1 MCGIAGYY
9 SPDSLFSKGDL
20 NQMTTCLAHRG
31 PDAEGHYSDQIC
43 GLGHRRLSIIDLSD
57 RANQPLYSADGR
69 YVIIYNGEVYN
80 FTEIGAQL
88 KGNTQISGNAFK
100 FRTNSD
106 TEVILEAFAA
116 YGTDFVHQLNGMFAI
131 AIYDIQKQEL
141 YLFRD
146 RLGIKPLFYYWDGSN
161 LAFAS
166 ELKSLRKLTQLEF
179 RINHQAIKE
188 YLHLGYIPAP
198 ATIYKRFFKLESGSW
213 MKISREGM
221 SKNRYWVPQNK
232 LSNTLINDKEQAM
245 VKLSD
250 LIMSSVQYQLKSDV
264 PFGVFLSGGI
274 DSSLITAQAVGL
286 SSIQVNTFS
295 IGFEENSHS
304 ESEYAKAVARYLNT
318 SHHEFIVSYKDAID
332 MIETVLDI
340 YDEPLADSSSIPTMM
355 VSKLAKQYVTV
366 TLSGEGGDELFFGY
380 GSHRW
385 ARRLS
390 NPVVNSSRRILA
402 AVFSKMS
409 SRYQRIA
416 KLLDYGP
423 ETDMKYHIFSQEQY
437 FFTEKEIDSLLV
449 NKTEQPIALALETDY
464 RLFLRVQEPA
474 TYPDNL
480 IVKERRLNAME
491 QQALFDLNN
500 YLQDD
505 LLTKVDRASMHYS
518 LETRVPYLDHRLV
531 ELALNIHPEL
541 KFKDNISKYIL
552 KEILYQYIPK
562 KLFERP
568 KQGFAIPL
576 NKWLRKE
583 LSYLIDEYLSEEII
597 SKYGIVDY
605 SEVKNLIARFRSGTD
620 YLYNRLWLLIVLHR
634 WLQTNKENTILD

>member
-1 MCGIAGYY
+1 MCGIAGFY
-9 SPDSLFSKGDL
+9 SPGALFTKGDL
-20 NQMTTCLAHRG
+20 DQMTLCLAHRG
-31 PDAEGHYSDQIC
+31 PDAEGHFSDELC

-88 KGNTQISGNAFK
+88 KGNPQTGRQGVK

-131 AIYDIQKQEL
+131 AIYDLQKQEL

-166 ELKSLRKLTQLEF
+166 ELKSLRRLKQLPF
-179 RINHQAIKE
+179 RLNHQSIKE
-188 YLHLGYIPAP
+188 FLHLGYIPAP
-198 ATIYKRFFKLESGSW
+198 ATIYQNFYKLESGSW
-213 MKISREGM
+213 MKISREGI

-366 TLSGEGGDELFFGY
+366 TLSGEGGDELFLGY
-380 GSHRW
+380 GSYRW

-390 NPVVNSSRRILA
+390 NPLIHSSRRMLA
-402 AVFSKMS
+402 ATFSRMS

-416 KLLDYGP
+416 KLLDYEQG
-423 ETDMKYHIFSQEQY
+423 TDTKCHIFSQEQY
-437 FFTEKEIDSLLV
+437 FFTEKEIDNLLL
-449 NKTEQPIALALETDY
+449 NKSQQPIALHLETDY
-464 RLFLRVQEPA
+464 RMFLRVQEPS

-480 IVKERRLNAME
+480 LVKERRLNAME
-491 QQALFDLNN
+491 QQALFDLNY

-531 ELALNIHPEL
+531 ELALNIHPDL
-541 KFKDNISKYIL
+541 KFKENISKYIL

-562 KLFERP
+562 KLFDRP

-583 LSYLIDEYLSEEII
+583 LSYLIDEYLSEEVITR
-597 SKYGIVDY
+597 YNLVDY
-605 SEVKNLIARFRSGTD
+605 AEVKKLIQTFRNGTD